1 MITISEL
8 APNVQ
13 QVKISGK
20 VQSADMRQVV
30 DLAET
35 IGKGAEKASL
45 VFEVE
50 NVEGLEWSALG
61 EELSHLP
68 AMWRM
73 LTGLDRIAVIAD
85 QSWLRSAARIESAL
99 LPGVTYEVF
108 SRDKAEQAR
117 AWARGEIDRPHADA
131 VRLVDVG
138 HSSIVAFELDGRIDE
153 DNAAT
158 VIKDARLA
166 LEKTGARR
174 MMARI
179 KNWHGFDPSLLASGD
194 IAKSKMD
201 FIKQLDRYAI
211 VGGPEW
217 MRSLAETMSPAVDL
231 EIKGFDLDEE
241 GEALGYL
248 HRADLINL
256 DSDVDLLD
264 HMRKIKR
271 VKGNT
276 NIEFLFSDMLRER
289 QHLAVVYDELG
300 TWLGIVTLEDI
311 LETLLGTEI
320 MDETDNVSN
329 LRRYAKQRWSRR
341 LKKYGSG

>member
-20 VQSADMRQVV
+20 VQSADMRQVI

-68 AMWRM
+68 AMLRM
-73 LTGLDRIAVIAD
+73 LTRLDRIAVIAD
-85 QSWLRSAARIESAL
+85 QSWLRTAARIESAL

-108 SRDKAEQAR
+108 SCDKAEQAR
-117 AWARGEIDRPHADA
+117 AWAKSEIDSPHADA

-138 HSSIVAFELDGRIDE
+138 NSSIVAFELDGRIDE
-153 DNAAT
+153 DNAAS
-158 VIKDARLA
+158 VIKGARLA
-166 LEKTGARR
+166 LQKTGARR

-179 KNWHGFDPSLLASGD
+179 KNWHGFDPSLLASGET
-194 IAKSKMD
+194 AKAKID
-201 FIKQLDRYAI
+201 FIKLLDRYAI

-217 MRSLAETMSPAVDL
+217 MRSLAEVVSPAVDI

-241 GEALGYL
+241 SEA
-248 HRADLINL
+248 
-256 DSDVDLLD
+256 V
-264 HMRKIKR
+264 
-271 VKGNT
+271 
-276 NIEFLFSDMLRER
+276 E
-289 QHLAVVYDELG
+289 
-300 TWLGIVTLEDI
+300 WL
-311 LETLLGTEI
+311 
-320 MDETDNVSN
+320 
-329 LRRYAKQRWSRR
+329 KQ
-341 LKKYGSG
+341 

>member
-108 SRDKAEQAR
+108 SRDKAERAR

-241 GEALGYL
+241 SEALKWL
-248 HRADLINL
+248 
-256 DSDVDLLD
+256 
-264 HMRKIKR
+264 KR
-271 VKGNT
+271 
-276 NIEFLFSDMLRER
+276 
-289 QHLAVVYDELG
+289 
-300 TWLGIVTLEDI
+300 
-311 LETLLGTEI
+311 
-320 MDETDNVSN
+320 
-329 LRRYAKQRWSRR
+329 
-341 LKKYGSG
+341 

>member
-8 APNVQ
+8 TPNVQ

-20 VQSADMRQVV
+20 VQSADMPQVI

-35 IGKGAEKASL
+35 MGKGPKKDNL
-45 VFEVE
+45 VFDIE
-50 NVEGLEWSALG
+50 NVEGFDWSVLG

-68 AMWRM
+68 AMMRM
-73 LTGLDRIAVIAD
+73 LTRLDRIAVIAD
-85 QSWLRSAARIESAL
+85 QSWLRTAARLESAL

-117 AWARGEIDRPHADA
+117 AWAKGEIDRPHADA

-138 HSSIVAFELDGRIDE
+138 DSSIVAFELDGRIDE
-153 DNAAT
+153 DNAAMM
-158 VIKDARLA
+158 IKDARLA

-179 KNWHGFDPSLLASGD
+179 KNWHGFDPSLLASGN

-201 FIKQLDRYAI
+201 FIKRLDRYAI

-217 MRSLAETMSPAVDL
+217 MRSLAEKMSPVVNL

-241 GEALGYL
+241 SEALEWL
-248 HRADLINL
+248 
-256 DSDVDLLD
+256 
-264 HMRKIKR
+264 KR
-271 VKGNT
+271 
-276 NIEFLFSDMLRER
+276 
-289 QHLAVVYDELG
+289 
-300 TWLGIVTLEDI
+300 
-311 LETLLGTEI
+311 
-320 MDETDNVSN
+320 
-329 LRRYAKQRWSRR
+329 
-341 LKKYGSG
+341 